1 MPKILEV
8 CAVDITVK
16 DLLLPLIDKLEKEG
30 YEVEIACSRGEET
43 EILEKKGYVFKFV
56 NIDRKVNLVSNFKSI
71 IEIYKIVR
79 KGKYDIVHVHTPAA
93 GILGRVAA
101 KLAATP
107 LIIYTAHGFYF
118 HEGMSR
124 TKYNIVLKI
133 EKYLA
138 KYFTDFIFTQSE
150 EDGKTALENHFI
162 DKNKILT
169 ISNGVDTQGSF
180 NPINIEID
188 KIDELYKEFNLERND
203 KIITFIG
210 RLVQEKGVIDLLEA
224 FNGANFNDEAK
235 VKLLIVGDIEQSE
248 RDKDTIKKLEKY
260 SDNPNVIFTGHRDD
274 INSIL
279 YITDVFCLPSYR
291 EGMPRSIIEAMA
303 MECAVVATDIR
314 GSREEVIDG
323 KTGFLVPVNSINNLS
338 DKIKEL
344 AEDEKLL
351 KKMKNAGRRRA
362 EKLFDEKE
370 IIEKQLEIFSRLLN
384 PRQIMSS
391 EPIKIC
397 VITTVSITL
406 REFLLEQLVYL
417 SQNGFD
423 VTVVCEYDP
432 ILVRDCPPELKYIPV
447 HMTRKIGWWS
457 TFVGWWE
464 LYRLFKREKFR
475 MIQYST
481 PKASLISSLAG
492 FVAGIP
498 IRLYCQW
505 GIYYVGS
512 GSLMRKVFK
521 SVEKLTCFFS
531 TDIAPDSNGNLEFAI
546 SEGLYPRKKG
556 SVIYNGSANGVN
568 LKKFDVAKKMI
579 WRNRIKAE
587 LNLNESSFV
596 YGFVG
601 RITKDKGINEL
612 INVFQRLAQNDS
624 GIFLILVGMEEEEH
638 RLNPLVVEVIHNHPQ
653 IRALGW
659 KANVAEYIAVMD
671 VILLPSYREGFG
683 IVAIEAQAMG
693 VPIITTD
700 IPGPRDAII
709 NGKTGILIPPAN
721 EKSLISAIHKL
732 ENNRDLLKSMGDKG
746 ILFVR
751 ENFEQGVFWEKVLEH
766 RMSLLTRM
774 AK

>member
-1 MPKILEV
+1 MPKILEL

-16 DLLLPLIDKLEKEG
+16 YLLLPLIDKLEEEG

-43 EILEKKGYVFKFV
+43 GALEKKGYVFKFV
-56 NIDRKVNLVSNFKSI
+56 NIDRKLSFFSNIKSI
-71 IEIYKIVR
+71 VEIYKIVR

-101 KLAATP
+101 KLAGTP

-124 TKYNIVLKI
+124 AKYNIVLKI

-169 ISNGVDTQGSF
+169 ISNGVDTQESF
-180 NPINIEID
+180 NPINIESD

-203 KIITFIG
+203 KIITFVG
-210 RLVQEKGVIDLLEA
+210 RLVQEKGVMDLLEA

-235 VKLLIVGDIEQSE
+235 VKLLIVGDIEQS
-248 RDKDTIKKLEKY
+248 
-260 SDNPNVIFTGHRDD
+260 D

-370 IIEKQLEIFSRLLN
+370 IVEKQLEIFSRLLN

-406 REFLLEQLVYL
+406 RAFLLEQLVYL

-423 VTVVCEYDP
+423 VTVVCEYD
-432 ILVRDCPPELKYIPV
+432 LVLMRDCPPELKYIPV

-457 TFVGWWE
+457 TLVGWWKIFW
-464 LYRLFKREKFR
+464 LFKRGKFR

-481 PKASLISSLAG
+481 PKAALISSLAG
-492 FVAGIP
+492 FIVGIP

-512 GSLMRKVFK
+512 GSLKKKVFK
-521 SVEKLTCFFS
+521 LIEKFTCFFS

-546 SEGLYPRKKG
+546 DEGLYPRKKG
-556 SVIYNGSANGVN
+556 SVIHNGSANGVN
-568 LKKFDVAKKMI
+568 LKKFDIAKKII

-587 LNLNESSFV
+587 LNLNENSFV

-601 RITKDKGINEL
+601 RITKDKGIKEL
-612 INVFQRLAQNDS
+612 INVFQQLAQNDS
-624 GIFLILVGMEEEEH
+624 GVFLVLIGMEEEEH
-638 RLNPLVVEVIHNHPQ
+638 RLNPAVVEVIHNHSQ
-653 IRALGW
+653 IRTLGW
-659 KANVAEYIAVMD
+659 KANVPEYIAAMD
-671 VILLPSYREGFG
+671 VIVLPSYREGFG

-693 VPIITTD
+693 VPVITTD

-709 NGKTGILIPPAN
+709 NGKTGMLIPAAN
-721 EKSLISAIHKL
+721 EESLMATMRKFK
-732 ENNRDLLKSMGDKG
+732 NNRDLLKSMSDKG

-774 AK
+774 EK

>member
-1 MPKILEV
+1 MPKILEL
-8 CAVDITVK
+8 CAVDITAK
-16 DLLLPLIDKLEKEG
+16 YLLLPLIDKLEKEG
-30 YEVEIACSRGEET
+30 YEVEIACSRGEEAKT
-43 EILEKKGYVFKFV
+43 LEKKGYVFKFV
-56 NIDRKVNLVSNFKSI
+56 NIDRKVSFFSNIKSI
-71 IEIYKIVR
+71 AEIYKIIR

-93 GILGRVAA
+93 SVMGRVAA
-101 KLAATP
+101 KLAGVP

-124 TKYNIVLKI
+124 AKYNIILKI

-138 KYFTDFIFTQSE
+138 KYFTDFIFSQSE
-150 EDGKTALENHFI
+150 EDRKTALKNHFI

-180 NPINIEID
+180 NPINIERD
-188 KIDELYKEFNLERND
+188 KIDEIYKEFNLERND
-203 KIITFIG
+203 KIITFVG
-210 RLVQEKGVIDLLEA
+210 RLVKEKGVIDLLEA
-224 FNGANFNDEAK
+224 FNNINFDDETK
-235 VKLLIVGDIEQSE
+235 VKLLMIGDVAQSE
-248 RDKDTIKKLEKY
+248 RDKDTIKELEKY
-260 SDNPNVIFTGHRDD
+260 RDNPNIIFTGHRDD
-274 INSIL
+274 INSML

-314 GSREEVIDG
+314 GSREEVTDG
-323 KTGFLVPVNSINNLS
+323 KTGFLVPINSINNLS
-338 DKIKEL
+338 DKIKKL
-344 AEDEKLL
+344 VEDDKLL
-351 KKMKNAGRRRA
+351 QEMKIAGRKRA

-370 IIEKQLEIFSRLLN
+370 IIEKQLKIFSRLLN

-391 EPIKIC
+391 KPVKIC
-397 VITTVSITL
+397 VITTVLITL
-406 REFLLEQLVYL
+406 QAFLLEQLVYL

-432 ILVRDCPPELKYIPV
+432 IFVRDCPLELKYIPV

-457 TFVGWWE
+457 TLVGWWE

-481 PKASLISSLAG
+481 PKAALISSLAG

-512 GSLMRKVFK
+512 GSLMRKAFK
-521 SVEKLTCFFS
+521 SVEKFTCFFS

-546 SEGLYPRKKG
+546 SEGLYPPKKG

-579 WRNRIKAE
+579 WRNRIKTE

-624 GIFLILVGMEEEEH
+624 GLFLVLVGMEEEKH
-638 RLNPLVVEVIHNHPQ
+638 KLDLAVIEAMHHHPQ
-653 IRALGW
+653 IITLG
-659 KANVAEYIAVMD
+659 KKTNPQEYIAVMD
-671 VILLPSYREGFG
+671 VVVLPSYREGFG

-693 VPIITTD
+693 VPVITTD
-700 IPGPRDAII
+700 IPGPQDAII
-709 NGKTGILIPPAN
+709 NGETGMLIPAADQ
-721 EKSLISAIHKL
+721 ESLMAAMHKL
-732 ENNRDLLKSMGDKG
+732 KNNQNLLKSMGDKG

-766 RMSLLTRM
+766 RMSLLTRV

>member
-1 MPKILEV
+1 MPKILEL

-30 YEVEIACSRGEET
+30 YEVEIACSRGEVTET
-43 EILEKKGYVFKFV
+43 LEKKGYVFKFV
-56 NIDRKVNLVSNFKSI
+56 NIDRKVNLISNFKSI
-71 IEIYKIVR
+71 IEIYKIAR

-93 GILGRVAA
+93 GILGRIAA

-169 ISNGVDTQGSF
+169 ISNGVDTQESF
-180 NPINIEID
+180 NPINIERD

-203 KIITFIG
+203 KIITFVG
-210 RLVQEKGVIDLLEA
+210 RLVQEKGVMDLLEA

-235 VKLLIVGDIEQSE
+235 VKLLIVGGIEQSE
-248 RDKDTIKKLEKY
+248 RDRDTIKKLEKY

-370 IIEKQLEIFSRLLN
+370 IVEKQLEIFSRLLN

-406 REFLLEQLVYL
+406 RAFLLEQLVYL

-432 ILVRDCPPELKYIPV
+432 IFVRDCPPELKYIPV

-457 TFVGWWE
+457 TLVGWWK

-481 PKASLISSLAG
+481 PKAALISSLAG
-492 FVAGIP
+492 FIAGIP

-512 GSLMRKVFK
+512 SSLTKKVFK

-546 SEGLYPRKKG
+546 REDLYPRKKG

-568 LKKFDVAKKMI
+568 LKKFDIAKKRI

-638 RLNPLVVEVIHNHPQ
+638 RLNPAVVEVIHNHPQ
-653 IRALGW
+653 IRTLGW
-659 KANVAEYIAVMD
+659 KANVAEYMAVMD

-709 NGKTGILIPPAN
+709 NGKTGILIPAAN
-721 EKSLISAIHKL
+721 EESLMSAIHKL

-751 ENFEQGVFWEKVLEH
+751 ENFEQRVFWEKVLEH